1 MGLTDND
8 NEKIWQK
15 YLRATA
21 QGSDGYGGQNLDKNP
36 LRIRGSHI
44 PNDKDYGDCFNKF
57 PIGMDDPGVRH
68 FHDEGEENYLDRDPG
83 TKKDVTY
90 YFNSWHYRGEL
101 EPGENRDA
109 AFGCSFTFGQASNTP
124 WPEVL
129 GIVNCGQP
137 GSSNDKIAR
146 LAITYCKTF
155 KPKEIY
161 VMWTFAQRREWVNE
175 LGFYTNYKGEI
186 KENNYI
192 TSHLFELTN
201 DKWDEYNYEKNKLL
215 LQSFCSANNI
225 KLNETTV
232 TEVSRTEYPPGRDKM
247 HPGPDWHVVV
257 AEKFNT
263 Q

>member
-1 MGLTDND
+1 MESN
-8 NEKIWQK
+8 NNKKIWNS
-15 YLRATA
+15 YLSRTPNTITDK
-21 QGSDGYGGQNLDKNP
+21 SPDMFDDG
-36 LRIRGSHI
+36 
-44 PNDKDYGDCFNKF
+44 DYFNKF
-57 PIGMDDPGVRH
+57 PIGSDEPGVRH
-68 FHDEGEENYLDRDPG
+68 FHDKSEETWPDMDPG
-83 TKKDVTY
+83 TEKDVTY

-101 EPGENRDA
+101 EPAKNAPA

-146 LAITYCKTF
+146 LAITYCKEF
-155 KPKEIY
+155 EPKEIY

-175 LGFYTNYKGEI
+175 LGFYIKYKGEI
-186 KENNYI
+186 KANYHI

-232 TEVSRTEYPPGRDKM
+232 TDVSRLQYPPGRDNM

-257 AEKFNT
+257 AEQFNT